1 MFGGGDSNATAFAR
15 IILIVL
21 ACLAAVPVRAGF
33 FGGQQ
38 WTQVPLGNAVPF
50 QLAVDKDGSIW
61 FTDYVNHS
69 IGHVRF
75 DPTPQVQL
83 IPIDLGLGVEVD
95 FVDGIEVEDEAIY
108 FTFTGKF
115 LGDFFTALGR
125 MTREGRFDFVVI
137 DD

>member
-1 MFGGGDSNATAFAR
+1 MERIAGFVFVALLTA
-15 IILIVL
+15 L
-21 ACLAAVPVRAGF
+21 PVCGGF

-50 QLAVDKDGSIW
+50 QLAADKDGSIW

-69 IGHVRF
+69 IGHLTF
-75 DPTPQVQL
+75 DPTPQVQVV
-83 IPIDLGLGVEVD
+83 PIDLGLGVTVD
-95 FVDGIEVEDEAIY
+95 FVDGIKVEDEAIY

-125 MTREGRFDFVVI
+125 MT
-137 DD
+137 